1 MGVKPQPPD
10 ASRHS
15 LTTSSPL
22 AGQDF
27 ASQNYGELPLNQ
39 SQERHGRTYASLED
53 VKAENDGKDIFFSAR
68 IQTSRT
74 PSAKFVFLT
83 LRHAFFCVQAVL
95 AQAPEKVSKQM

>member
-1 MGVKPQPPD
+1 MWTR
-10 ASRHS
+10 ASD
-15 LTTSSPL
+15 LWCWTSHADPL
-22 AGQDF
+22 LARPQDF
-27 ASQNYGELPLNQ
+27 AAQNYGELPLNQ